1 MPLLTRYLT
10 PQRCEYNSSM
20 RSASWFL
27 LPSFSALT
35 CLFLTSLATS
45 AQTTPA
51 APTQTATP
59 APQPIVI
66 DAASPGK
73 IFDGVGAIS
82 GGGGNSR
89 LLIDYPEPQRSQV
102 LDYLFKPNYG
112 ANIQVFKVEI
122 GADMDSTDGA
132 ESSHMHTA
140 TDENYNRGYEWW
152 LMEQARARNPN
163 IKLVALAW
171 GAPAWVGNGNYWSQ
185 EMIDYIIK
193 WLQHAQSDHH
203 LTIDYLGG
211 RNEHGYN
218 VEWYKQLKAALRAN
232 GLGSIQV
239 IASDDW
245 ERNKLWNI
253 ASEMRKDPAV
263 NDAID
268 IVGVHGPGWGGY
280 PTPDAIALSKP
291 LWDSE
296 GHFDQKPGYNEMAR
310 NINRNYVAGRVT
322 ATVFWPIISAMVDNL
337 PYDDIGL
344 IKSNQPWS
352 GHYAVTP
359 SVWVMAH
366 TAQFTQP
373 GWQYLD
379 SASGFFSADA
389 TGAHGSYVALRSPNR
404 KDFSLIIETVQSKS
418 PQTVHFS
425 IAGFP
430 RRKLHLWTTD
440 LTSSDP
446 AQWFVKQ
453 PDIATV
459 NGKFSLDLLT
469 GRMVTVTTTIGQSKG
484 DAVPPAAAPFNLPYA
499 DNFKS
504 YSAGRLARYF
514 SDMYGAFETAPCD
527 GGRSGIC
534 LSQLVPREP
543 IAWKRTDNRPFT
555 ILGNLDWTN
564 YTVSTDILF
573 EQPGSAD
580 LIGRL
585 TGMSG
590 SDIPNSYILR
600 VADTGEW
607 SLRRTST
614 EQDKRTRQSDT
625 VLAAGTINP
634 LGVKQWHRISLAFNG
649 SSIVPQIDGK
659 PVTIYGKPMNAVT
672 DATYAKGM
680 VGLGAPNYS
689 LVQFDNF
696 QITPAP

>member
-1 MPLLTRYLT
+1 
-10 PQRCEYNSSM
+10 M
-20 RSASWFL
+20 RSASRVL
-27 LPSFSALT
+27 VFSITALA
-35 CLFLTSLATS
+35 CLFLTSTTAP
-45 AQTTPA
+45 AQTAVA
-51 APTQTATP
+51 APAQTATP
-59 APQPIVI
+59 TPQTIAV
-66 DAASPGK
+66 DASSAGR

-112 ANIQVFKVEI
+112 ANIQIFKVEI

-140 TDENYNRGYEWW
+140 ADQNYNRGYEWW
-152 LMEQARARNPN
+152 LMEQAKARNPN
-163 IKLVALAW
+163 IKFAALAW

-232 GLGSIQV
+232 GLGSIKV

-280 PTPDAIALSKP
+280 PTPDALALNKP

-296 GHFDQKPGYNEMAR
+296 GHFDQKPGSNEMAR
-310 NINRNYVAGRVT
+310 NINRNYAAGRVT
-322 ATVFWPIISAMVDNL
+322 ATVFWPIISAMYDNL

-352 GHYAVTP
+352 GHYVVTP

-366 TAQFTQP
+366 TAQFTVP
-373 GWQYLD
+373 GWKYLD
-379 SASGFFSADA
+379 SASGFFSADT
-389 TGAHGSYVALRSPNR
+389 TGAHGSYVALRSPDR
-404 KDFSLIIETVQSKS
+404 KDFSLIIETVQCKS
-418 PQTVHFS
+418 PETARFT

-453 PDIATV
+453 TDIVAV
-459 NGKFSLDLLT
+459 NGKFSLDLQP
-469 GRMVTVTTTIGQSKG
+469 GRMVTVTTTTGQARG
-484 DAVPPAAAPFNLPYA
+484 DAVPPASAPFNLPYA

-504 YSAGRLARYF
+504 YPTGRLAKYF

-527 GGRSGIC
+527 GGRSGTC

-555 ILGNLDWTN
+555 ILGNLDWPD
-564 YTVSTDILF
+564 YTVSTDVLF

-590 SDIPNSYILR
+590 SDIPNSYVLR
-600 VADTGEW
+600 VADTGAW

-614 EQDKRTRQSDT
+614 AQDKLTRQSDL
-625 VLAAGTINP
+625 VLAAGTIDP

-680 VGLGAPNYS
+680 VGLGALNYG

-696 QITPAP
+696 QIAPTP

>member
-1 MPLLTRYLT
+1 MP
-10 PQRCEYNSSM
+10 
-20 RSASWFL
+20 SAPRFL
-27 LPSFSALT
+27 VLSYSALI
-35 CLFLTSLATS
+35 CLFLASLIAP
-45 AQTTPA
+45 AQSIPTA
-51 APTQTATP
+51 APAQS
-59 APQPIVI
+59 IVI
-66 DAASPGK
+66 DAASPGR

-89 LLIDYPEPQRSQV
+89 LLIDYPEPQRSQI

-112 ANIQVFKVEI
+112 ANIQIFKVEI

-132 ESSHMHTA
+132 ESSHMHTSA
-140 TDENYNRGYEWW
+140 DQNYSRGYEWW

-163 IKLVALAW
+163 MKFVALPW

-185 EMIDYIIK
+185 DMIDYIIK

-218 VEWYKQLKAALRAN
+218 VQWYKQLRAGLRAN
-232 GLGSIQV
+232 GLGSIKV

-253 ASEMRKDPAV
+253 ATEMTKDPAV

-280 PTPDAIALSKP
+280 PTPDALALNKP

-310 NINRNYVAGRVT
+310 NINRNYAAGKVT
-322 ATVFWPIISAMVDNL
+322 ATVFWPIISAMYDNL

-352 GHYAVTP
+352 GHYVVTP

-379 SASGFFSADA
+379 SACGFFSSDT
-389 TGAHGSYVALRSPNR
+389 TGAHGSYVTLRSPDR
-404 KDFSLIIETVQSKS
+404 KNFSLIIETVQAKS
-418 PQTVHFS
+418 PETVHFTV
-425 IAGFP
+425 AGFP

-446 AQWFVKQ
+446 AQWFVHQ
-453 PDIATV
+453 SDIVAV
-459 NGKFSLDLLT
+459 NGKFSLDLQP

-484 DAVPPAAAPFNLPYA
+484 TAVPPASAPFNLPYA
-499 DNFKS
+499 DDFKS
-504 YSAGRLARYF
+504 YAPGHLAKYF

-543 IAWKRTDNRPFT
+543 IAWKRTDGRPFT

-564 YTVSTDILF
+564 YTVSTDVLF
-573 EQPGSAD
+573 QQPGSAD

-590 SDIPNSYILR
+590 ADIPNSYVLR
-600 VADTGEW
+600 VADTGAW

-614 EQDKRTRQSDT
+614 DQDKRTRQSDT
-625 VLAAGTINP
+625 ILAAGSVSP

-659 PVTIYGKPMNAVT
+659 PVTIYGKPINAVT

-689 LVQFDNF
+689 LIQFDNF
-696 QITPAP
+696 QIIPSGN

>member
-1 MPLLTRYLT
+1 MAGLPHSQIQKQLRN
-10 PQRCEYNSSM
+10 EYNSDM
-20 RSASWFL
+20 RSTTRVLALSFVTL
-27 LPSFSALT
+27 ACLVTKLPVA
-35 CLFLTSLATS
+35 
-45 AQTTPA
+45 AQTVAPA
-51 APTQTATP
+51 QS
-59 APQPIVI
+59 IVI
-66 DAASPGK
+66 DAAGPGR

-112 ANIQVFKVEI
+112 ASIQIFKVEI

-132 ESSHMHTA
+132 ESSHMHTPA
-140 TDENYNRGYEWW
+140 DQNYNRGYEWW
-152 LMEQARARNPN
+152 LMEQAKARNPN
-163 IKLVALAW
+163 IKLAALAW

-185 EMIDYIIK
+185 DMIDYIVK

-203 LTIDYLGG
+203 LTIDFLGG

-218 VEWYKQLKAALRAN
+218 VQWYKDLRAALRAN
-232 GLGSIQV
+232 GLGSIKV

-253 ASEMRKDPAV
+253 ATEMRKDPAV

-280 PTPDAIALSKP
+280 PTPDALALNKP

-296 GHFDQKPGYNEMAR
+296 GHFDEHPGWPEMAR
-310 NINRNYVAGRVT
+310 NINRNYISGKVT
-322 ATVFWPIISAMVDNL
+322 ATVFWPIISAIYDNL
-337 PYDDIGL
+337 PYDNIGL

-352 GHYAVTP
+352 GHYDVTP

-366 TAQFTQP
+366 TAQFTAP

-379 SASGFFSADA
+379 SASGFFSADTA
-389 TGAHGSYVALRSPNR
+389 GAHGSYVTLRSPDR
-404 KDFSLIIETVQSKS
+404 KDFSLIIETVQAKS
-418 PQTVHFS
+418 PETVQFS
-425 IAGFP
+425 IAGF
-430 RRKLHLWTTD
+430 RQRKLHLWTTD
-440 LTSSDP
+440 LATSDP

-453 PDIATV
+453 SDITTV
-459 NGKFSLDLLT
+459 NGKFSLDLQP
-469 GRMVTVTTTIGQSKG
+469 GRMVTVTTTIGQAKG
-484 DAVPPAAAPFNLPYA
+484 DAVPPASAPFNLPYA

-504 YSAGRLARYF
+504 YPAGRLAKYF

-527 GGRSGIC
+527 GARSGVC

-543 IAWKRTDNRPFT
+543 IFWKRTDNRPFT
-555 ILGNLDWTN
+555 ILGNFDWAD
-564 YTVSTDILF
+564 YTVSTDVLF

-590 SDIPNSYILR
+590 ADIPNSYVLR
-600 VADTGEW
+600 VADTGAW

-625 VLAAGTINP
+625 VLAAGSVDP
-634 LGVKQWHRISLAFNG
+634 LGVRQWHRLSLAFSG
-649 SSIVPQIDGK
+649 STIVPQIDGK
-659 PVTIYGKPMNAVT
+659 PVTIYGKPMNGVT
-672 DATYAKGM
+672 DTTYAKGM
-680 VGLGAPNYS
+680 VGFGALNYS

-696 QITPAP
+696 RIAPSGN

>member
-1 MPLLTRYLT
+1 MAALPHSPIESDGR
-10 PQRCEYNSSM
+10 REYNSDM
-20 RSASWFL
+20 RSANRVLALSFAYL
-27 LPSFSALT
+27 LLT
-35 CLFLTSLATS
+35 NIPIA
-45 AQTTPA
+45 AQS
-51 APTQTATP
+51 ATP
-59 APQPIVI
+59 TQPIVI
-66 DAASPGK
+66 DAASAGR

-112 ANIQVFKVEI
+112 ANIQIFKVEI

-140 TDENYNRGYEWW
+140 SDQNYNRGYEWW
-152 LMEQARARNPN
+152 LMEQAKARNPN
-163 IKLVALAW
+163 IKFAALAW

-185 EMIDYIIK
+185 DMIDYIIK

-218 VEWYKQLKAALRAN
+218 VQWYKQLRAGLRAN
-232 GLGSIQV
+232 GLGFIKV

-253 ASEMRKDPAV
+253 ASEMTKDPAV

-280 PTPDAIALSKP
+280 PTPDALALNKP

-296 GHFDQKPGYNEMAR
+296 GHFDEHPGWPEMAR

-322 ATVFWPIISAMVDNL
+322 ATVFWPIISAMYDNL
-337 PYDDIGL
+337 PYDNIGL

-352 GHYAVTP
+352 GHYVITP

-379 SASGFFSADA
+379 SACGFFSSD
-389 TGAHGSYVALRSPNR
+389 TKGTHGSYVALRSPDRQN
-404 KDFSLIIETVQSKS
+404 FSLIIETVQAKS
-418 PQTVHFS
+418 PETVHFTV
-425 IAGFP
+425 AGFP

-453 PDIATV
+453 TDIVAA
-459 NGKFSLDLLT
+459 NGKFSLDLQP
-469 GRMVTVTTTIGQSKG
+469 GRMVTVTTTTGQSKG
-484 DAVPPAAAPFNLPYA
+484 NAVPPASEPFTLPYA
-499 DNFKS
+499 DDFKS
-504 YSAGRLARYF
+504 YAPGRLAKYF

-543 IAWKRTDNRPFT
+543 IAWKRTDGRPFT
-555 ILGNLDWTN
+555 ILGNLDWAD

-590 SDIPNSYILR
+590 ADIPNSYVLR
-600 VADTGEW
+600 VADTGAW

-614 EQDKRTRQSDT
+614 DQDKRTRQSDT
-625 VLAAGTINP
+625 VLAAGSISP
-634 LGVKQWHRISLAFNG
+634 LGVKQWHRLSLAFNG

-659 PVTIYGKPMNAVT
+659 PVTIYGKPINAVT

-689 LVQFDNF
+689 LIQFDNF
-696 QITPAP
+696 QITPIIDTGSTVHN

>member
-1 MPLLTRYLT
+1 MLTRYLR
-10 PQRCEYNSSM
+10 PRRNEYNSGM
-20 RSASWFL
+20 RSAARNL
-27 LPSFSALT
+27 ALSFSALT
-35 CLFLTSLATS
+35 CLLLTSLTTP
-45 AQTTPA
+45 AQTTA
-51 APTQTATP
+51 APS
-59 APQPIVI
+59 QPIAI
-66 DAASPGK
+66 DASSAGK

-89 LLIDYPEPQRSQV
+89 LLIDYPEPERSQI

-112 ANIQVFKVEI
+112 ANIQIFKVEI

-132 ESSHMHTA
+132 ESSHSHTA
-140 TDENYNRGYEWW
+140 ADQNYNRGYEWW
-152 LMEQARARNPN
+152 LMEQARACNPN

-171 GAPAWVGNGNYWSQ
+171 GAPAWVGNGNYWS
-185 EMIDYIIK
+185 EDMIDYIVE

-218 VEWYKQLKAALRAN
+218 VQWYKQLKASLRAN

-239 IASDDW
+239 MASDDW

-253 ASEMRKDPAV
+253 ATEMKRDPAV

-280 PTPDAIALSKP
+280 PTPDAISLNKP

-296 GHFDQKPGYNEMAR
+296 GHFDQHPGSNEMAR
-310 NINRNYVAGRVT
+310 TISRNYAAGRVT
-322 ATVFWPIISAMVDNL
+322 ATVFWPIISAMYDNL

-344 IKSNQPWS
+344 IKCNQPWS
-352 GHYAVTP
+352 GHYVVTP

-366 TAQFTQP
+366 TAQFARP

-379 SASGFFSADA
+379 SASGFFAADA
-389 TGAHGSYVALRSPNR
+389 TGAHGSYVALRSPDR
-404 KDFSLIIETVQSKS
+404 KDFSLIIETVQAKS
-418 PQTVHFS
+418 PETARFTL
-425 IAGFP
+425 AGFP

-453 PDIATV
+453 PDIVAT
-459 NGKFSLDLLT
+459 NGKFSLDLLP
-469 GRMVTVTTTIGQSKG
+469 GRMVTVTTTTGQARG
-484 DAVPPAAAPFNLPYA
+484 DAVPPPSAPFNLPYA

-504 YSAGRLARYF
+504 YTPGHLAKYF

-527 GGRSGIC
+527 GGRSGVC

-543 IAWKRTDNRPFT
+543 ILWKRTDGRPFT
-555 ILGNLDWTN
+555 MLGNLDWTD
-564 YTVSTDILF
+564 YTISTDVLF

-590 SDIPNSYILR
+590 SDIPNSYVLR
-600 VADTGEW
+600 VADTGAW

-614 EQDKRTRQSDT
+614 EQDKRTRQSDL
-625 VLAAGTINP
+625 VLAAGTIDP
-634 LGVKQWHRISLAFNG
+634 LGVKQWHRLSLSFNG

-659 PVTIYGKPMNAVT
+659 PVSIYGKPMNGVT

-680 VGLGAPNYS
+680 VGLGALNYS

-696 QITPAP
+696 QIAPAP